1 MRVIVTNCFSRIG
14 LAAVNA
20 LGDRHEVIGTAVD
33 RQALRWTGYER
44 GLRSRHLRAVAHHPL
59 PGRDPEGFAEAIFD
73 ACRRYDADAVLP
85 TSTALAIALSKAKA
99 RKPEDVRAAFCIED
113 WDTLSWFADKWRTYE
128 ALTELGIPTPRTVLP
143 VGDRRAELDEL
154 PLPLVAKPRL
164 AEGARGIEFFHDRG
178 ALSAFLDDPPLVGVG
193 AGEGYP
199 YIVQEVVPG
208 AIHDAGCCSVAGRPV
223 TLYSQCRLVTKFE
236 FGGPSFSVQLTDE
249 PELRDH
255 AARLHAH
262 LGWNGFVVSEFLRTP
277 EGRYYYL
284 EGNPRFGAALQLI
297 VEAGMNIC
305 QQSLD
310 IFTGAAPAETLD
322 YPVGMAVKWY
332 SAEALA
338 ICLRKPRTTSAI
350 AARTKSVFFPYRPG
364 PTISNLRWGD
374 LRHLAGI
381 AVAGAAS
388 KREERGAAQRTRV
401 AAAATPE
408 SSAR

>member
-20 LGDRHEVIGTAVD
+20 LGDRHEVIGTAID

-44 GLRSRHLRAVAHHPL
+44 WLRSSRLRGVVHHPL
-59 PGRDPEGFAEAIFD
+59 PARDPDGFTEAIFE

-99 RKPEDVRAAFCIED
+99 CKPGDVRAAFCIED
-113 WDTLSWFADKWRTYE
+113 WENLSWFADKWKTYE
-128 ALTELGIPTPRTVLP
+128 ALTGLGIPTPRTVLP

-164 AEGARGIEFFHDRG
+164 AEGARGIEFFHDRR

-199 YIVQEVVPG
+199 YIVQEVIPG
-208 AIHDAGCCSVAGRPV
+208 AIHDAGCCSVDGKPV
-223 TLYSQCRLVTKFE
+223 TLYSQCRLVTKYE

-249 PELRDH
+249 KELRDH

-262 LGWNGFVVSEFLRTP
+262 LGWNGFVVSEFIRTP

-310 IFTGAAPAETLD
+310 VFTGAAPDETLD

-338 ICLRKPRTTSAI
+338 ICLREPRRPGAI
-350 AARTKSVFFPYRPG
+350 AARTKSVFLPYRPG
-364 PTISNLRWGD
+364 PTISNLRRGD
-374 LRHLAGI
+374 LLHLAGI
-381 AVAGAAS
+381 AVSGIAS
-388 KREERGAAQRTRV
+388 KREERGAAKRAPV
-401 AAAATPE
+401 AAAATPG
-408 SSAR
+408 RG